1 MDIFPRN
8 YQFHGSA
15 SAQRLLEHLKDQQE
29 ALGLQ
34 KAIVFCEFPLFR
46 EDDEV
51 MLSQLLV
58 ISEQHGVVIF
68 GAYSGL
74 YNDGFSELSNLVTQ
88 TEAVFSHVYSKL
100 IKSPRLRKNRTTLN
114 FDAEACV
121 FAPEAEIPQDELS
134 VDTQVFKS
142 LGELSD
148 FLEQR
153 KNQELDSAI
162 FSEIVSVVEGSKGLI
177 RVKERKTA
185 SFPPTSKVAL
195 IKALE
200 EEIRR
205 FDRDQRLCYMTE
217 VFGPQRITGLAGSG
231 KTVVIAMQAALAHLK
246 NPEARIAVTFYTKSL
261 YQHIKQLITRFYR
274 QFDDRDPDWDN
285 LRILHAW
292 GGSVNEGLYH
302 YSARAVGEQ
311 PLTLSQAVL
320 YNRKRPFD
328 EVCTRLLNSGKVTS
342 LFDYIFVDEA
352 QDFPPSFLRLALK
365 LTTDEKLVIAYDV
378 FQTIFDVEVP
388 TAEVLFG
395 VKDNGDPLVNFEEDL
410 VLHRC
415 YRNPLAVLVC
425 AHAIGFGLYSTKVV
439 QMLESKE
446 HWEDF
451 GYKWVSG
458 SLEGGVPVEVIR
470 PIENSPIIMGEIDGG
485 RSQIRVHTYSNIF
498 DEVNAIADC
507 IQNDITAEGLS
518 ADDILVICAD
528 DRNSKGYFE
537 VLIKAL
543 IDRGIRSHN
552 MQDGSYTIKNFS
564 EKDHVTLSTVYK
576 AKGNEAV
583 AVYVLGIDALFY
595 APDARSRNTIFTAM
609 TRAKGWLWVSGIG
622 AAAQAFKSEVES
634 AVQNIPYLR
643 FNYPDEQ
650 QLVRLK
656 RDLSQDGSTIA
667 EATMDELER
676 NLGPEDLE
684 LLLKTKLMDLQKRRR
699 QTSKAPARR
708 KNFKF

>member
-1 MDIFPRN
+1 MN
-8 YQFHGSA
+8 
-15 SAQRLLEHLKDQQE
+15 
-29 ALGLQ
+29 
-34 KAIVFCEFPLFR
+34 AIVFCEFPLFR
-46 EDDEV
+46 EDEEV

-58 ISEQHGVVIF
+58 ISERHGVVIF

-74 YNDGFSELSNLVTQ
+74 YNDAFAGLANLVTQ

-100 IKSPRLRKNRTTLN
+100 IKSPRLRRNRTTLN
-114 FDAEACV
+114 FVADACV

-134 VDTQVFKS
+134 IDTPVFKS

-148 FLEQR
+148 FLEGR
-153 KNQELDSAI
+153 PNQQLDKLTFA
-162 FSEIVSVVEGSKGLI
+162 EIVSVVEGSKGLI
-177 RVKERKTA
+177 RVKERKTDA
-185 SFPPTSKVAL
+185 FPVTSKVA
-195 IKALE
+195 IVKALE

-217 VFGPQRITGLAGSG
+217 VFGPQRVTGLAGSG

-274 QFDDRDPDWDN
+274 QFDDRDPDWDS

-302 YSARAVGEQ
+302 YSARAVGEH
-311 PLTLSQAVL
+311 PLTLAQAAS
-320 YNRKRPFD
+320 YNRNRPFD
-328 EVCTRLLNSGKVTS
+328 EACMRLLNSGKVTP

-365 LTTDEKLVIAYDV
+365 LATEEKLVIAYDV

-388 TAEVLFG
+388 TAEVIFG
-395 VKDNGDPLVNFEEDL
+395 TKENGDPLVTFDEDL

-415 YRNPLAVLVC
+415 YRNPLSVLVC
-425 AHAIGFGLYSTKVV
+425 AHAIGFGLYSSKVV

-458 SLEGGVPVEVIR
+458 SLEGGAPVEFIR
-470 PIENSPIIMGEIDGG
+470 PIENSPISIGGVDAG
-485 RSQIRVHTYSNIF
+485 RSQIRVNTYSNIT

-507 IQNDITAEGLS
+507 IENDVKTEGLS

-528 DRNSKGYFE
+528 DRNAKGYFG
-537 VLIKAL
+537 VLISAL
-543 IDRGIRSHN
+543 SNRGIKSHN
-552 MQDGSYTIKNFS
+552 MQDGSYSIKNFS

-583 AVYVLGIDALFY
+583 GVYVLGIDALFH
-595 APDARSRNTIFTAM
+595 APNARSRNTIFTAM

-622 AAAQAFKSEVES
+622 ASAEAFKAEVEI
-634 AVQNIPYLR
+634 AVANVPYLR
-643 FNYPDEQ
+643 FNYPDEL

-656 RDLSQDGSTIA
+656 RDLSQDGSAIA

-676 NLGPEDLE
+676 TLSSEELE
-684 LLLKTKLMDLQKRRR
+684 QVLKAKLMDLQRKRR
-699 QTSKAPARR
+699 QTAKSPSRR
-708 KNFKF
+708 KPFKF